1 MITGTAS
8 GRAVGRPL
16 PGVGDAA
23 SQRDRQNARKDKEV
37 STGQQA
43 RWRAGGTAAGA
54 KARRWEGE
62 LTKRNNF
69 KITEYKSWERP
80 WRSLNPVVFKHVL
93 VIVRAR
99 YVEFHAIN
107 QIMLRANIY

>member
-37 STGQQA
+37 TTGQQA
-43 RWRAGGTAAGA
+43 RWQAGGQQ
-54 KARRWEGE
+54 
-62 LTKRNNF
+62 
-69 KITEYKSWERP
+69 
-80 WRSLNPVVFKHVL
+80 PVQRLGDGKVS
-93 VIVRAR
+93 
-99 YVEFHAIN
+99 
-107 QIMLRANIY
+107 